1 VEFWNGRMWKWGEV
15 GADRENGH
23 AAAGTLI
30 FGKKPA
36 IFALTQPSFGLQ
48 IDILSMV
55 LGCTDRVLRVGSGS
69 VGQVLE
75 IRRCL
80 GMVRRQIQGAEKVLA
95 GLGGVALPGLHDAE
109 VVPAVGIVGGETQG
123 FTLLIDGEGEVAVA
137 GEDLGEQSVQA
148 GILGRDLD
156 GRKQL
161 FGGVVETA

>member
-1 VEFWNGRMWKWGEV
+1 MWKWGEV

-80 GMVRRQIQGAEKVLA
+80 GMVRRQIQGAEKVLT
-95 GLGGVALPGLHDAE
+95 GLGGAARRPRGESGPGL
-109 VVPAVGIVGGETQG
+109 
-123 FTLLIDGEGEVAVA
+123 VARSA
-137 GEDLGEQSVQA
+137 IPQPPWS
-148 GILGRDLD
+148 
-156 GRKQL
+156 
-161 FGGVVETA
+161 T